1 MYQSL
6 VKDCPISLFIVLN
19 TWLFWRHEGRLSL
32 AKANQPY
39 QFSLQEGDPHKKDP
53 FVAAAMLPSSSLTPS
68 SKLLLSVSNITQHL
82 NKDWMKA

>member
-19 TWLFWRHEGRLSL
+19 TLLFWRHEGRLSL

-39 QFSLQEGDPHKKDP
+39 QFSLQEGKKRHKKDP

-82 NKDWMKA
+82 NKD